1 MSTVSSAA
9 SVHNERGAT
18 GGKIPGPHKRVALGA
33 AISEIGFAV
42 TLTGLS
48 FFTPMVLAEF
58 QSHPEF
64 TTSSFLLYYTIYGLA
79 CAATM
84 VVAAQLIDK
93 LKANGLM
100 IIGGA
105 IAAAGLVLYAFAQ
118 SLWMFYS
125 AGLIIGVGVG
135 MSVQYVPIVVINRW
149 FIEKRG
155 TVLGAVLAGSG
166 VGGVILGVVVPPLMG
181 SIGWRS
187 TMLVMAA
194 IMGVATIIPGIF
206 MIRNNPEDEGL
217 AAYGAP
223 PDDKLLTTAKD
234 EWEPG
239 MSQQKALKN
248 PWFWVLLAALTI
260 FGITYGMTQH
270 LVNYLNSDPWGVPVS
285 AQVISTIVVMATVL
299 LIPYK
304 PLLGWV
310 VDKLGLEKILVLAFA
325 IASIGFIIFAFART
339 PWMFVA
345 SMFFVAVGLAIG
357 TVTPP
362 LIGERAFGQ
371 RDFSKL
377 WGILGMAYP
386 IGLSVGAALWGL
398 IPDFTGT
405 YFWGFVAVPVVTA
418 VYVIGFLL
426 VIRKVRAIWVPDALA
441 HLDAAVERG
450 EIDEEDARAAI
461 ENRDDLS

>member
-1 MSTVSSAA
+1 MSTASRTA
-9 SVHNERGAT
+9 SVHNESGAA
-18 GGKIPGPHKRVALGA
+18 GAKFPGPHKRVALGA

-42 TLTGLS
+42 TFAGLS
-48 FFTPMVLAEF
+48 FFTPMVLTEF
-58 QSHPEF
+58 QSRPEF
-64 TTSSFLLYYTIYGLA
+64 TTSSFLLYYTIYGITSA
-79 CAATM
+79 VTM
-84 VVAAQLIDK
+84 VVAAQRIDK

-100 IIGGA
+100 ILGGA
-105 IAAAGLVLYAFAQ
+105 IAAAGLVLFAFSQ
-118 SLWMFYS
+118 SLWMFYA
-125 AGLIIGVGVG
+125 AGLTIGVGVG
-135 MSVQYVPIVVINRW
+135 MSVQYVPIVVVNRW

-166 VGGVILGVVVPPLMG
+166 VGGMILGFVVPPLIG

-194 IMGVATIIPGIF
+194 IMGATTILPGIF

-217 AAYGAP
+217 VPYGAP
-223 PDDKLLTTAKD
+223 PADKLLTTAKD

-239 MSQQKALKN
+239 MSQQEALKN
-248 PWFWVLLAALTI
+248 PWFWVLLAALAI

-270 LVNYLNSDPWGVPVS
+270 LVNYLNLAPWGVPVS
-285 AQVISTIVVMATVL
+285 AQVISTIVVLATVL

-310 VDKLGLEKILVLAFA
+310 VDKIGLEKTLVLAFA

-339 PWMFVA
+339 PAVFIG
-345 SMFFVAVGLAIG
+345 SIFFVAVGLATG

-386 IGLSVGAALWGL
+386 VGLSVGASLWGL

-418 VYVIGFLL
+418 VYVISFLL
-426 VIRKVRAIWVPDALA
+426 VIRNVRAIWVPPALV
-441 HLDAAVERG
+441 HLDEAVKRG
-450 EIDEEDARAAI
+450 EVAEEDARVAV
-461 ENRDDLS
+461 ENREDLA